1 MGAEAATDEGGGA
14 QGALQRAW
22 CSLIEPE
29 DSEVLAEQAALI
41 RRSFPMTLYASL
53 VTSVGAVWIM
63 SLVAPLTIM
72 LWWLAS
78 HVLVVGGVYAALQTL
93 ERAEMGPEREVS
105 RLVACMGA
113 MGITWGSLGF
123 VAWWS
128 SGSQTG
134 VIYAIGILSTVSSGA
149 LGLGAPLLRG
159 YILYLSCAVSG
170 VLLGLAMAGGEVMLP
185 AFALLAVY
193 YALTCSHAYNLAQA
207 ARRSILLKFDNRRL
221 LVELRAESSR
231 ALQAQEQAERAS
243 QDKSRF
249 LAAASHD
256 LRQPVH
262 AIGLFLEALR
272 RSPLSAHQTQV
283 LGHARS
289 ALGSAGEML
298 GTLLDYSRLEAGVIK
313 ARSAPFA
320 VQPLLQAL
328 EQEFGAESDGKNLF
342 YRTRETAAAALAD
355 RALVDLVMRNLISN
369 ALRYTQRG
377 GVLISCRMRGKR
389 LALEVWDSGDGIAPA
404 DLDNIFQEFH
414 QLGNPERD
422 RRKGLGLGLAIVR
435 RLASAMGAE
444 VQVRSRPGR
453 GSLFRLWLD
462 PWLGALLPDDRQA
475 TLDENSSLAHL
486 TVWVIDDD
494 EAVCLAMQTLLLSW
508 GCVCHVADSAETAL
522 MLARSL
528 PQPLSAPDLIITDYR
543 LRHEKTGGQVLAL
556 LRGQWGAQIPA
567 IILTGDTSPQRL
579 RDALATSAVLL
590 HKPVAPRQLR
600 EMMLALAPRAQAQAL
615 QTPAL
620 AAP

>member
-1 MGAEAATDEGGGA
+1 MGTEAATEEGVGA

-22 CSLIEPE
+22 RSLIEPE
-29 DSEVLAEQAALI
+29 DSEMLAEQAALL
-41 RRSFPMTLYASL
+41 RSSFPMTLYASL

-63 SLVAPLTIM
+63 SLVAPLVVM

-78 HVLVVGGVYAALQTL
+78 HVLVVGGVYAALRSL
-93 ERAEMGPEREVS
+93 ERGELAPEREVS

-113 MGITWGSLGF
+113 MGVTWGSLGF
-123 VAWWS
+123 VVWWS

-134 VIYAIGILSTVSSGA
+134 VVYAIGILSTVSSGA

-170 VLLGLAMAGGEVMLP
+170 VLLGLAVVGGEVMLP
-185 AFALLAVY
+185 AFVLLAVY

-221 LVELRAESSR
+221 LVELRGESSR

-262 AIGLFLEALR
+262 AIGLFLETLR

-283 LGHARS
+283 LDHARS
-289 ALGSAGEML
+289 ALGSAAEML

-313 ARSAPFA
+313 ARNAPFA

-328 EQEFGAESDGKNLF
+328 EQEFGAESDVKNLF

-369 ALRYTQRG
+369 ALRYTQHG
-377 GVLISCRMRGKR
+377 GVLIACRMRGKR
-389 LALEVWDSGDGIAPA
+389 LALEVWDSGDGIAPG
-404 DLDNIFQEFH
+404 DLESIFQEFH

-435 RLASAMGAE
+435 RLTAAMGAE

-453 GSLFRLWLD
+453 GSMFRLWLD
-462 PWLGALLPDDRQA
+462 PWMGALLPEDQLA
-475 TLDENSSLAHL
+475 PTDENSSLAHL
-486 TVWVIDDD
+486 TIWVIDDD
-494 EAVCLAMQTLLLSW
+494 EAVCLAMQTLLASW
-508 GCVCHVADSAETAL
+508 GCVCHVADSAQAAL
-522 MLARSL
+522 TRARSL
-528 PQPLSAPDLIITDYR
+528 PPPLCAPDLIITDYR
-543 LRHEKTGGQVLAL
+543 LRHEETGAQVLET
-556 LRGQWGAQIPA
+556 LRAHWGEGIAA

-579 RDALATSAVLL
+579 RDALATAAMLL

-600 EMMLALAPRAQAQAL
+600 QTILALAPPIHL
-615 QTPAL
+615 PVL
-620 AAP
+620 AER